1 MNIDL
6 SLNRVYWEYVQ
17 NKTYLRPPRNYLC
30 TSLIPCLGVRATVPK
45 YKRRSKSFHRDLTA
59 LVKAFAQKYPDYQ
72 YVISL
77 SGGIDSE
84 VTAETFYQCGI
95 PFRAVIQRL
104 FKGANDY
111 DIIFAVKYCQQRNI
125 PFKIVDLS
133 LDKLKKETIP
143 DAVKYG
149 QFTHSYSQIALCNLF
164 NYVDRTKEILI
175 NSGHNPDFHKQIGIG
190 WWEDSPNI
198 VKYAIAKDFK
208 FFTFTSLEP
217 IFCHYAANYDQ
228 NQPGDKNNNFLYEAF
243 PHLKRRIKMT
253 GWEKSDNI
261 TVELTQDI
269 VKEANFRYQSFITWE
284 EYTLAFIKK
293 VFEQKRFKAFHPAML
308 EEIVYWVK
316 GKYYA

>member
-17 NKTYLRPPRNYLC
+17 NKTFLRPPRNYLC

-104 FKGANDY
+104 FKGANDH

>member
-17 NKTYLRPPRNYLC
+17 NKSYLRPKNEYLC
-30 TSLIPCLGVRATVPK
+30 SSLIPCLGVRATVPIF
-45 YKRRSKSFHRDLTA
+45 KRRGKSFHSDLTA
-59 LVKAFAQKYPDYQ
+59 LVKAFAQKYPNYK

-104 FKGANDY
+104 FKGANDH

-125 PFKIVDLS
+125 PFKIINLS
-133 LDKLKKETIP
+133 LEKLKKDIIP
-143 DAVKYG
+143 DGVKHG
-149 QFTHSYSQIALCNLF
+149 EFTHSYSQIALCNLF
-164 NYVDRTKEILI
+164 NHIDRSKEILI
-175 NSGHNPDFHKQIGIG
+175 NSGHNPDFHKEIGIG

-198 VKYAIAKDFK
+198 VKYAIAKHYK
-208 FFTFTSLEP
+208 FFTFTSIEP
-217 IFCHYAANYDQ
+217 IFCHYAANYDHK
-228 NQPGDKNNNFLYEAF
+228 QPGDKNNAFLYEAF

-253 GWEKSDNI
+253 GWEKSDNVI
-261 TVELTQDI
+261 GELTNLI
-269 VKEANFRYQSFITWE
+269 RNVSNFRYQSFITWE
-284 EYTLAFIKK
+284 EYTLAFIRK
-293 VFEQKRFKAFHPAML
+293 VFVQKGF
-308 EEIVYWVK
+308 E

>member
-104 FKGANDY
+104 FKGANDH

-164 NYVDRTKEILI
+164 NYVDRSKEILI

-253 GWEKSDNI
+253 GWEKSDNL
-261 TVELTQDI
+261 VGELMNKI
-269 VKEANFRYQSFITWE
+269 REVSNFRYQSYITWE
-284 EYTLAFIKK
+284 EYTLAFIRK
-293 VFEQKRFKAFHPAML
+293 VFVQKGF
-308 EEIVYWVK
+308 E